1 MTMTAVGGQ
10 VLYLYGVVASG
21 QRLPRS
27 KRARLEVVA
36 FSAVAAIVEQ
46 VPARDFGT
54 EMLERRLQ
62 DIVWV
67 APLARKHAGVLEDV
81 MQGGAVIPVPL
92 CTLFSSSDA
101 LKNSLEANE
110 QRFRALLNWLE
121 GRQEWGLKITCDTQV
136 LLGAIRAADPDL
148 RALDRP
154 LPAGS
159 AGQAYIVRKQS
170 HRRLDQLASK
180 RIDEVVDEVL
190 DALDSVTVDTWLRP
204 LPRQT
209 AFESAETMVL
219 NAAFLTD
226 IAASGELH
234 TASAQLASRFS
245 LEGFAFRLTG
255 PWPPYSFCD
264 DAGAA
269 ARLGSGDLY
278 ERAE

>member
-1 MTMTAVGGQ
+1 MTVKAVGGQ

-21 QRLPRS
+21 QGLPRS
-27 KRARLEVVA
+27 GRARLEAVA

-54 EMLERRLQ
+54 EALERRLQ

-81 MQGGAVIPVPL
+81 MQYGAVIPVPL

-101 LKNSLEANE
+101 LKNSLVANE
-110 QRFRALLNWLE
+110 QRFRALLSSLE
-121 GRQEWGLKITCDTQV
+121 GRQEWGLRISCDTQV
-136 LLGAIRAADPDL
+136 LLGAIRSADPDL
-148 RALDRP
+148 RALERP

-159 AGQAYIVRKQS
+159 PGQAYILRKQR
-170 HRRLDQLASK
+170 HRRLGQLASK

-190 DALDSVTVDTWLRP
+190 DALDSVTVDTSLRP
-204 LPRQT
+204 LPRHG

-219 NAAFLTD
+219 NAAFLVD
-226 IAASGELH
+226 VAASGDLH
-234 TASAQLASRFS
+234 TRSAQLASRFN

-255 PWPPYSFCD
+255 PWPPYSFCGG
-264 DAGAA
+264 AGAA
-269 ARLGSGDLY
+269 SRVGSGDPS